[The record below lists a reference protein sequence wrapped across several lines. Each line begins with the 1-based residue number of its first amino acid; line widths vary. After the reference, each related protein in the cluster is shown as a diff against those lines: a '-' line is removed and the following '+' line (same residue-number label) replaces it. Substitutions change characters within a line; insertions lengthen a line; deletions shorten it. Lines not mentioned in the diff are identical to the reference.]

1 MKNVLNYLYGLSN
14 LLIVFFIS
22 TILFV
27 SIFPKYDIGVTASMN
42 ISSMLIC
49 FIVDILSFLQVV
61 QYFNKSSTNRFLL
74 FDNVDRILLTESN
87 NTQTLIFPNSFKSD
101 TKTVR
106 KIVARELG
114 FICMNIRSHLL
125 EDQYKSS
132 FTKEKIQ
139 ESNTGGFFGNLMTGL
154 NVIGMITEQSERE
167 KVKKQEL
174 DDVWKVAS
182 AILVPINAIIVFN
195 KQKSIKKYTHIP
207 ELFDVTD
214 DILNTYLV
222 RVRDKIYKYY

>member
-1 MKNVLNYLYGLSN
+1 MSDPEFFDDIYDNYARWALSYWKWKKYCRVKKYGFLNSKEKYKETSYES
-14 LLIVFFIS
+14 VPVD
-22 TILFV
+22 TIQ
-27 SIFPKYDIGVTASMN
+27 IWH
-42 ISSMLIC
+42 
-49 FIVDILSFLQVV
+49 
-61 QYFNKSSTNRFLL
+61 STNRFLL